1 MADADFTP
9 FLFCNKQFLFI
20 SRRVSTVVWLF
31 LILLVLPRPLAP
43 QCQSSPARCPR
54 SQSHKK
60 ELWLTATRGSRD
72 SPRHLYVLL

>member
-43 QCQSSPARCPR
+43 QCQSRALSPVAV
-54 SQSHKK
+54 
-60 ELWLTATRGSRD
+60 A
-72 SPRHLYVLL
+72 